1 MSDIEFIDKY
11 GGIMKKEI
19 IIVIIIVIL
28 IFIGHIVTQNYTRN
42 FFDNISMSLGKI
54 EEKIDNDNIEEQD
67 LKQELEDIQ
76 EKWNKKYDIL
86 AYYIEHDELEKVE
99 TQLIAINANIKVQD
113 YDKTIEELEKC
124 KFILEHIKD
133 KDSLKLVNIF

>member
-1 MSDIEFIDKY
+1 
-11 GGIMKKEI
+11 MKKEV
-19 IIVIIIVIL
+19 IIVVIIVIL
-28 IFIGHIVTQNYTRN
+28 IIICHIITQNYTKK
-42 FFDNISMSLGKI
+42 FFENISVSLEKI
-54 EEKIDNDNIEEQD
+54 EEKIDSDNIEKQN
-67 LKQELEDIQ
+67 LKNELDDIQ
-76 EKWNKKYDIL
+76 EKWNEKYDIL

-99 TQLIAINANIKVQD
+99 TQLISMNANIKVQD

>member
-1 MSDIEFIDKY
+1 
-11 GGIMKKEI
+11 MKKEI
-19 IIVIIIVIL
+19 IIVVIIVIL
-28 IFIGHIVTQNYTRN
+28 IIIGHIITQNYTKK
-42 FFDNISMSLGKI
+42 FFENISVSLEKI
-54 EEKIDNDNIEEQD
+54 EEKIDNDNIEKQN
-67 LKQELEDIQ
+67 LKNELDDIQ
-76 EKWNKKYDIL
+76 EKRNEKYDIL

-99 TQLIAINANIKVQD
+99 TQLISMNANIKVQD

>member
-1 MSDIEFIDKY
+1 MTSVKELLNKVQEVLVKQTNPLAIILFGSYSRNTQNVDSDIDIAIKA
-11 GGIMKKEI
+11 
-19 IIVIIIVIL
+19 
-28 IFIGHIVTQNYTRN
+28 
-42 FFDNISMSLGKI
+42 
-54 EEKIDNDNIEEQD
+54 EKLDRKMLFN

>member
-1 MSDIEFIDKY
+1 
-11 GGIMKKEI
+11 MKKEI
-19 IIVIIIVIL
+19 IIVVIIVIL
-28 IFIGHIVTQNYTRN
+28 IIIGHIITQNYTKK
-42 FFDNISMSLGKI
+42 FFENISVNLEKI
-54 EEKIDNDNIEEQD
+54 EEKIDNDNIEKQN
-67 LKQELEDIQ
+67 LKNELDDIQ
-76 EKWNKKYDIL
+76 EKWNEKYDIL

-99 TQLIAINANIKVQD
+99 TQLISMNANIKVQD

>member
-1 MSDIEFIDKY
+1 
-11 GGIMKKEI
+11 MKKEV
-19 IIVIIIVIL
+19 IIVVIIVIL
-28 IFIGHIVTQNYTRN
+28 IIIGHIITQNYTKK
-42 FFDNISMSLGKI
+42 FFENISVSLEKI
-54 EEKIDNDNIEEQD
+54 EEKIDSDNIEKQN
-67 LKQELEDIQ
+67 LKNELDDIQ
-76 EKWNKKYDIL
+76 EKWNEKYDIL

-99 TQLIAINANIKVQD
+99 TQLISMNANIKVQD

>member
-1 MSDIEFIDKY
+1 
-11 GGIMKKEI
+11 MKKEI
-19 IIVIIIVIL
+19 IIVVIIVIL
-28 IFIGHIVTQNYTRN
+28 IIIGHIITQNYTKK
-42 FFDNISMSLGKI
+42 FFENISVSLEKI
-54 EEKIDNDNIEEQD
+54 EEKIDNDNIEKQNLKND
-67 LKQELEDIQ
+67 LDDIQ
-76 EKWNKKYDIL
+76 EKWNEKYDIL

-99 TQLIAINANIKVQD
+99 TQLISMNANIKVQD

>member
-1 MSDIEFIDKY
+1 
-11 GGIMKKEI
+11 MKKEV
-19 IIVIIIVIL
+19 IIVVIIVIL
-28 IFIGHIVTQNYTRN
+28 IIIGHIITQNYTKK
-42 FFDNISMSLGKI
+42 FFENISVSLEKI
-54 EEKIDNDNIEEQD
+54 EEKIDNDNIEKQN
-67 LKQELEDIQ
+67 LKNELDDIQ
-76 EKWNKKYDIL
+76 EKWNEKYDIL

-99 TQLIAINANIKVQD
+99 TQLISMNANIKVQD

>member
-1 MSDIEFIDKY
+1 
-11 GGIMKKEI
+11 MKKEI
-19 IIVIIIVIL
+19 IIVVIIVIL
-28 IFIGHIVTQNYTRN
+28 IIIGHITTQNYTKK
-42 FFDNISMSLGKI
+42 FFENISISLEKI
-54 EEKIDNDNIEEQD
+54 EEKIDNDNIEEQN
-67 LKQELEDIQ
+67 LKNELDDIQ
-76 EKWNKKYDIL
+76 EKWNEKYDIL

-99 TQLIAINANIKVQD
+99 TQLISMNANIKVQD

>member
-1 MSDIEFIDKY
+1 
-11 GGIMKKEI
+11 MKKEI
-19 IIVIIIVIL
+19 IIVVIIVIL
-28 IFIGHIVTQNYTRN
+28 IIIGHITTQNYTKK
-42 FFDNISMSLGKI
+42 FFENISVSLEKI
-54 EEKIDNDNIEEQD
+54 EEKIDNDNIEEQN
-67 LKQELEDIQ
+67 LKNELDDIQ
-76 EKWNKKYDIL
+76 EKWNEKYDIL

-99 TQLIAINANIKVQD
+99 TQLISMNANIKVQD

>member
-1 MSDIEFIDKY
+1 
-11 GGIMKKEI
+11 MKKEI
-19 IIVIIIVIL
+19 IIVVIIVIV
-28 IFIGHIVTQNYTRN
+28 IIIGHIITQNYTKK
-42 FFDNISMSLGKI
+42 FFENISVSLEKI
-54 EEKIDNDNIEEQD
+54 EEKIDNDNIEKQN
-67 LKQELEDIQ
+67 LKNELDDIQ
-76 EKWNKKYDIL
+76 EKWNEKYDIL

-99 TQLIAINANIKVQD
+99 TQLISMNANIKVQD

>member
-1 MSDIEFIDKY
+1 
-11 GGIMKKEI
+11 MKKEI
-19 IIVIIIVIL
+19 NIVIIIVIL
-28 IFIGHIVTQNYTRN
+28 IFIGHIVTKNYTRN

>member
-1 MSDIEFIDKY
+1 
-11 GGIMKKEI
+11 MKKEI
-19 IIVIIIVIL
+19 IIVVIIVIL
-28 IFIGHIVTQNYTRN
+28 IIIGHIITQNYTKK
-42 FFDNISMSLGKI
+42 FFENISVSLEKI
-54 EEKIDNDNIEEQD
+54 EEKIDNDNIEEQN
-67 LKQELEDIQ
+67 LKNELDDIQ
-76 EKWNKKYDIL
+76 EKWNEKYDIL

-99 TQLIAINANIKVQD
+99 TQLISMNANIKVQD

>member
-1 MSDIEFIDKY
+1 
-11 GGIMKKEI
+11 MKKEI
-19 IIVIIIVIL
+19 IIVVIIVIL
-28 IFIGHIVTQNYTRN
+28 IIIGHIITQSYTKK
-42 FFDNISMSLGKI
+42 FFENISVSLEKI
-54 EEKIDNDNIEEQD
+54 EEKIDNDNIEKQN
-67 LKQELEDIQ
+67 LKNELDDIQ
-76 EKWNKKYDIL
+76 EKWNEKYDIL

-99 TQLIAINANIKVQD
+99 TQLISMNANIKVQD

>member
-1 MSDIEFIDKY
+1 
-11 GGIMKKEI
+11 MKKEI
-19 IIVIIIVIL
+19 IIVVIIVIL
-28 IFIGHIVTQNYTRN
+28 IIIGHIITQNYTKK
-42 FFDNISMSLGKI
+42 FFENISVSLEKI
-54 EEKIDNDNIEEQD
+54 EEKIDNDNIEKQN
-67 LKQELEDIQ
+67 LKNELDDIQ
-76 EKWNKKYDIL
+76 EKWNEKYDIL

-99 TQLIAINANIKVQD
+99 TQLISMNANIKVQD

>member
-1 MSDIEFIDKY
+1 
-11 GGIMKKEI
+11 MKKEI
-19 IIVIIIVIL
+19 IIVVIIVIL
-28 IFIGHIVTQNYTRN
+28 IIIGHIITQNYTKK
-42 FFDNISMSLGKI
+42 FFENISVSLEKI
-54 EEKIDNDNIEEQD
+54 EEKIDNDNIEEQN
-67 LKQELEDIQ
+67 LKNELYDIQ
-76 EKWNKKYDIL
+76 EKWNEKYDIL

-99 TQLIAINANIKVQD
+99 TQLISMNANIKVQD